1 MSPFLQAGCALPRAV
16 EQFHYLLWP
25 DHGVP
30 RNPSQLLGLVEVV
43 NKRVLEAPAGPVLVH
58 CSAGIGRTGT
68 FIALD
73 FLLKMGKAEG
83 KVDVFH
89 CVQQLR
95 EQRVSMV
102 QTKVRNLFP
111 PPACASHSLLGA
123 EPGCDELRG
132 QRGANMSCS
141 EQGWVAC
148 ALSMSSGR

>member
-1 MSPFLQAGCALPRAV
+1 M
-16 EQFHYLLWP
+16 
-25 DHGVP
+25 
-30 RNPSQLLGLVEVV
+30 VEVV
-43 NKRVLEAPAGPVLVH
+43 NKRLLEAPAGPVLVH

-102 QTKVRNLFP
+102 QTKVRTDSRSLHASGCRSNSHLSRLFI
-111 PPACASHSLLGA
+111 
-123 EPGCDELRG
+123 
-132 QRGANMSCS
+132 QNT
-141 EQGWVAC
+141 
-148 ALSMSSGR
+148 